1 MFLYRDH
8 RGGLAES
15 METVQKMNTLGDIQQ
30 HLKEHIEPILG
41 PGEITVDKYYEDK
54 RIDWDTHIVCHNGHP
69 VGFTDGPVL
78 TK

>member
-1 MFLYRDH
+1 MFLYRDQ

-15 METVQKMNTLGDIQQ
+15 METVQKMHTLGDIQT
-30 HLKEHIEPILG
+30 HLEPMFG
-41 PGEITVDKYYEDK
+41 PGIITVDQYGLDK
-54 RIDWDTHIVCHNGHP
+54 RIDWDTHIVCHDGQA

>member
-1 MFLYRDH
+1 MFQYRDH

-15 METVQKMNTLGDIQQ
+15 METVQKMHNLSDIQT
-30 HLKEHIEPILG
+30 HLEPLFG
-41 PGEITVDKYYEDK
+41 PGEITVDEYCQDN
-54 RIDWDTHIVCHNGHP
+54 RIGWDTHIVCHDGRA

>member
-1 MFLYRDH
+1 MFQYRDH

-30 HLKEHIEPILG
+30 HLEPLFG
-41 PGEITVDKYYEDK
+41 PGEITVEEYIQDD
-54 RIDWDTHIVCHNGHP
+54 RIEWDTHIVCHDGNA
-69 VGFTDGPVL
+69 VGYTDGPVL